1 MPRLHSPSR
10 HARWRPIDE
19 RSRRKESRIAPAVE
33 TRFVVRGLRLRRSHP
48 ARAAR
53 VSDVPED
60 KLARATAP
68 GSLQLMQPAREA
80 ASRSGAAVWHHRG
93 VSMRRE
99 LAGRTG
105 RRDSDAAARE
115 LWIEAESS
123 QGVSGDEADAL
134 AWRAQAGDESA
145 CEELIQRL
153 LPLVHATA
161 RRYRTE
167 GLEQADLLQEGIVGL
182 LRALQ
187 RFDPDRGVPF
197 AAFAT
202 WWIRQ
207 SLQEARS
214 DFMRPLRLPPKALR
228 QLSQLKSEHQLIY
241 QDERRSANVAE
252 LAERTNIDLEQA
264 EALVVADARERSLDE
279 PIGSMDGE
287 IGTLGDLL
295 EDPLSAA
302 AYEDVVD
309 AVAGAQLRALLSR
322 LTEREQEVVQ
332 ARFGFD
338 APPEKLFQL
347 GERLGVSAERVRQIE
362 ERALAKLRGA

>member
-1 MPRLHSPSR
+1 MSDVPG
-10 HARWRPIDE
+10 DE
-19 RSRRKESRIAPAVE
+19 
-33 TRFVVRGLRLRRSHP
+33 L
-48 ARAAR
+48 ARAA
-53 VSDVPED
+53 
-60 KLARATAP
+60 AAGT
-68 GSLQLMQPAREA
+68 LQLTQPHPVQATRRE
-80 ASRSGAAVWHHRG
+80 AAVWHDRT
-93 VSMRRE
+93 VAVKRE

-105 RRDSDAAARE
+105 SRGGDAAARE

-123 QGVSGDEADAL
+123 QAVAGDEADAL
-134 AWRAQAGDESA
+134 ARRAQSGDEA
-145 CEELIQRL
+145 AREELIQRL

-167 GLEQADLLQEGIVGL
+167 GLEQADLLQEGVVGL

-187 RFDPDRGVPF
+187 RFDPERGVPF
-197 AAFAT
+197 AAYAT

-228 QLSQLKSEHQLIY
+228 QLSQLKSEHQRIY
-241 QDERRSANVAE
+241 QDEQRSAKIGE
-252 LAERTNIDLEQA
+252 LAERTQIALEQA
-264 EALVVADARERSLDE
+264 EALLVADARERSLDE
-279 PIGSMDGE
+279 AIGSIEGDL
-287 IGTLGDLL
+287 GTLGDLL

-309 AVAGAQLRALLSR
+309 AVAGEQLRALLSR
-322 LTEREQEVVQ
+322 LTDREREVIG

-338 APPEKLFQL
+338 TPAEKLSQV

-362 ERALAKLRGA
+362 ERALAKLRSAA

>member
-1 MPRLHSPSR
+1 VPGGELARVAASGPLRLTQPDLVAATRRETRLWHDHSV
-10 HARWRPIDE
+10 
-19 RSRRKESRIAPAVE
+19 AVE
-33 TRFVVRGLRLRRSHP
+33 R
-48 ARAAR
+48 
-53 VSDVPED
+53 
-60 KLARATAP
+60 
-68 GSLQLMQPAREA
+68 Q
-80 ASRSGAAVWHHRG
+80 
-93 VSMRRE
+93 

-105 RRDSDAAARE
+105 GRGGDAAARE
-115 LWIEAESS
+115 LWSEAERS
-123 QGVSGDEADAL
+123 QAVAGGEADAL
-134 AWRAQAGDESA
+134 ARRAQAGDEA
-145 CEELIQRL
+145 AREELIRRL

-187 RFDPDRGVPF
+187 RFDAERGVPF

-207 SLQEARS
+207 SLQEARG

-228 QLSQLKSEHQLIY
+228 QLSQLKSEHQRIY
-241 QDERRSANVAE
+241 EGERRSAKVGE
-252 LAERTNIDLEQA
+252 LAERTNIELGQA
-264 EALVVADARERSLDE
+264 EALMVADARERSLDE
-279 PIGSMDGE
+279 PIASMDAE
-287 IGTLGDLL
+287 LGTLGDLL

-309 AVAGAQLRALLSR
+309 AVAGEQLRALLSR
-322 LTEREQEVVQ
+322 LTEREREVVR

-338 APPEKLFQL
+338 APAEKLSEV

-362 ERALAKLRGA
+362 ERALAKLRSAA

>member
-1 MPRLHSPSR
+1 M
-10 HARWRPIDE
+10 WQD
-19 RSRRKESRIAPAVE
+19 
-33 TRFVVRGLRLRRSHP
+33 
-48 ARAAR
+48 
-53 VSDVPED
+53 
-60 KLARATAP
+60 
-68 GSLQLMQPAREA
+68 
-80 ASRSGAAVWHHRG
+80 RG
-93 VSMRRE
+93 VAVKRE

-105 RRDSDAAARE
+105 SRGADDAARA
-115 LWIEAESS
+115 LWNEAEGS
-123 QGVSGDEADAL
+123 QAVSGGAADIL
-134 AWRAQAGDESA
+134 ARRAQAGDEA
-145 CEELIQRL
+145 AREELIHRL

-167 GLEQADLLQEGIVGL
+167 GLGQADLLQEGIVGL

-187 RFDPDRGVPF
+187 RFDPERGVPF
-197 AAFAT
+197 AAYAT

-228 QLSQLKSEHQLIY
+228 QLSQLKSEHQRIY
-241 QDERRSANVAE
+241 QGERRSAKVAE
-252 LAERTNIDLEQA
+252 LAERTNIELDQA

-287 IGTLGDLL
+287 LGTLGDLL

-302 AYEDVVD
+302 AYENVVD
-309 AVAGAQLRALLSR
+309 AIAGEQLRTLLSR
-322 LTEREQEVVQ
+322 LTEREQEVVR

-338 APPEKLFQL
+338 APAEKLSQV

-362 ERALAKLRGA
+362 ERALAKLRGAA